1 MTELRPAIIRLFE
14 EGNSGEKIGKL
25 LNISPSTAREV
36 IRRFKA
42 TGSYT
47 DRPRSGRPRTARTP
61 ATKRKIKS
69 RIQRN
74 GVSWRPR
81 RARSPTSRSTR

>member
-1 MTELRPAIIRLFE
+1 MAELRPAIIRLFE

-25 LNISPSTAREV
+25 LNISPNTARLV

-47 DRPRSGRPRTARTP
+47 DRPRSGRPRTARTQ
-61 ATKRKIKS
+61 ANKRKIKS
-69 RIQRN
+69 RIQQN
-74 GVSWRPR
+74 GVS
-81 RARSPTSRSTR
+81 

>member
-47 DRPRSGRPRTARTP
+47 DRP
-61 ATKRKIKS
+61 K
-69 RIQRN
+69 N
-74 GVSWRPR
+74 GSLHTGQQ
-81 RARSPTSRSTR
+81 AQN